1 MGKTGQNRK
10 IMVYEKQ
17 TTCMEENTLK
27 QTNIPYWKIP
37 NFLLH
42 QKETNLFPPKIEERE
57 RTTETYLVL
66 QLALL

>member
-1 MGKTGQNRK
+1 
-10 IMVYEKQ
+10 
-17 TTCMEENTLK
+17 MEENTLK